1 MKNLTIENE
10 VIIRDYKKD
19 DWAAI
24 ERIHDCARKVE
35 LEHAGLEAA
44 FLPLK
49 IAAERENLMDYEGLF
64 VAECD
69 QMVAGFLACTEEEL
83 AWLYVGPEFM
93 RRGIGRKLSR
103 HALSAFPDIRYV
115 EVLKGNEPAKNLYES
130 LGFRVVGIEKGAMP
144 GNEKF
149 AVEVYSMER
158 KNAACEAKG

>member
-1 MKNLTIENE
+1 MIRNIMKNSVKNYVTIR
-10 VIIRDYKKD
+10 VYDKD

-35 LEHAGLEAA
+35 LKLAGLEAA
-44 FLPLK
+44 FLPLR

-64 VAECD
+64 VAECGHT
-69 QMVAGFLACTEEEL
+69 VAAFLACTEEEL

-93 RRGIGRKLSR
+93 RRGIGRRLCR
-103 HALSAFPDIRYV
+103 HALSVFPHIRYV

-130 LGFRVVGIEKGAMP
+130 LGFCVVGMEKGKMP

-158 KNAACEAKG
+158 DV